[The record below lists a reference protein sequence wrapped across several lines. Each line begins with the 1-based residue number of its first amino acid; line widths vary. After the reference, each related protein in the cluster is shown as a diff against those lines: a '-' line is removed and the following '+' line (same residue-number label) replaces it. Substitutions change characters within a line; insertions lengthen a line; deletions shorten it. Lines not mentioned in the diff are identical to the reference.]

1 MDTVITI
8 DGFNMAIKVDEDNK
22 ELLSYDLRDNIVIES
37 SEGILKEVNQE
48 LYNALETHLNINP
61 NEYGIE
67 INNEEVSLQIF

>member
-1 MDTVITI
+1 MPKIIKD
-8 DGFNMAIKVDEDNK
+8 FNMAIKIDDNTK
-22 ELLSYDLRDNIVIES
+22 ELLAYDVKNGVAELE

>member
-1 MDTVITI
+1 MPKIIKD
-8 DGFNMAIKVDEDNK
+8 FNMAIKIDDNTK
-22 ELLSYDLRDNIVIES
+22 ELLAYDVKNGVAELE

-67 INNEEVSLQIF
+67 INNEEVSLQIL